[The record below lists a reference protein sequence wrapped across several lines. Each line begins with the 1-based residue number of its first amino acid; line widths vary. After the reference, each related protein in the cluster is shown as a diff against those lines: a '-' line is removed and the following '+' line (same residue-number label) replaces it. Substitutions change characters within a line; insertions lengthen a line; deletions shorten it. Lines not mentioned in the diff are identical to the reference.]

1 MANVRIKGRKTRT
14 EDMDTHRGS
23 TGEKETGLGRQ
34 PEDLSEVMD
43 FSSYDLRT
51 TIRLIVLSGESRRV
65 DVKKGSLNG
74 SIFVKEGD
82 VCRAVTGE
90 REGDEA
96 FFEILSWKKAVHID
110 SQETSPVDKNVK
122 ISTQVLLD
130 LMDAKASSTE

>member
-1 MANVRIKGRKTRT
+1 MSIHQRV
-14 EDMDTHRGS
+14 
-23 TGEKETGLGRQ
+23 TGENESELGRQ

-65 DVKKGSLNG
+65 DVKRGSLIG

-82 VCRAVTGE
+82 IYRAVTEE

-96 FFEILSWKKAVHID
+96 FFEILSWSKAVHAD
-110 SQETSPVDKNVK
+110 AQESAPVERN
-122 ISTQVLLD
+122 IRIATQVLLD
-130 LMDAKASSTE
+130 LMDARTSSTE

>member
-1 MANVRIKGRKTRT
+1 MEYKN
-14 EDMDTHRGS
+14 EEMNTHQRS
-23 TGEKETGLGRQ
+23 TGGDDSGLDRQ

-65 DVKKGSLNG
+65 EVKRGTLNG

-82 VCRAVTGE
+82 IYRALTDE

-96 FFEILSWKKAVHID
+96 FFEILSWSKAVHMD
-110 SQETSPVDKNVK
+110 SQESGLLERNVR

-130 LMDAKASSTE
+130 LMDARASSTE